1 MKFCV
6 SRFNVNLVLAFV
18 LGLGLLTACH
28 SLKASKK
35 KEAVSTFQ
43 VYLETRRDPDRSQTV
58 KVGRDQPISFSIE
71 KAPFVS
77 EKHVKGAK
85 VIGEVGGFALQVQLD
100 RQGSWLLEQ
109 YTTANHGKHLVIF
122 SQFSTPPEETL
133 NEGRW
138 LAAPRISLNITNGLL
153 SFTPDANRAE
163 ADHIALGLNHVAKHA
178 QDDSII
184 Q

>member
-6 SRFNVNLVLAFV
+6 SRFNVNLVLA
-18 LGLGLLTACH
+18 LGVGLLTACH
-28 SLKASKK
+28 AIKESQK

-43 VYLETRRDPDRSQTV
+43 VFIETRRDPDRSQTV

-77 EKHVKGAK
+77 EKNVKEAK

-100 RQGSWLLEQ
+100 RPGSWLLEQ

-122 SQFSTPPEETL
+122 SQFSAPPDETL

-138 LAAPRISLNITNGLL
+138 LAAPRITLNITNGLL
-153 SFTPDANRAE
+153 SFTADVTRAE
-163 ADHIALGLNHVAKHA
+163 ADHLALGLNHVAKHA

>member
-6 SRFNVNLVLAFV
+6 SRFNVNLVLALL

-28 SLKASKK
+28 SIKLKEK
-35 KEAVSTFQ
+35 KEAVSTFH

-58 KVGRDQPISFSIE
+58 KVGRDRPVSFSIE
-71 KAPFVS
+71 KVPFVS
-77 EKHVKGAK
+77 EKFVKEAK
-85 VIGEVGGFALQVQLD
+85 VVSEVGGFALQVQLD

-122 SQFSTPPEETL
+122 SQFSTPPQETL

-153 SFTPDANRAE
+153 SFTPDADRAE
-163 ADHIALGLNHVAKHA
+163 ADHIALGLNHVAKHT
-178 QDDSII
+178 QDNSII

>member
-6 SRFNVNLVLAFV
+6 SRFNVNLVLA
-18 LGLGLLTACH
+18 LGVGLLTACH
-28 SLKASKK
+28 TIKESQK

-43 VYLETRRDPDRSQTV
+43 VFIETRRDPDRSQTV
-58 KVGRDQPISFSIE
+58 RVGRDQPISFSIE

-77 EKHVKGAK
+77 EKNVKEAK
-85 VIGEVGGFALQVQLD
+85 VIAEVGGFALQVQLD
-100 RQGSWLLEQ
+100 RPGSWLLEQ

-122 SQFSTPPEETL
+122 SQFSAPPDETL

-138 LAAPRISLNITNGLL
+138 LAAPRITLNITNGLL
-153 SFTPDANRAE
+153 SFTADVTRAE
-163 ADHIALGLNHVAKHA
+163 ADHLALGLNHVAKHA

>member
-6 SRFNVNLVLAFV
+6 NRFNVNLVLA
-18 LGLGLLTACH
+18 LGVGLLTACH
-28 SLKASKK
+28 TLKVSKK

-43 VYLETRRDPDRSQTV
+43 VYIEARRDPDRSQTV
-58 KVGRDQPISFSIE
+58 KVGREQPISFSIE
-71 KAPFVS
+71 KQPFVS
-77 EKHVKGAK
+77 EKHVKEAK
-85 VIGEVGGFALQVQLD
+85 VISDVGGFALQVQLD

-138 LAAPRISLNITNGLL
+138 LAATRISLNITNGLI
-153 SFTPDANRAE
+153 SFTPDVNRAE
-163 ADHIALGLNHVAKHA
+163 ADHLALGLNHVAKHA
-178 QDDSII
+178 QDDGII